1 MPLLPRDS
9 MYTLDELAEMLFV
22 TTRKGGN
29 PVTRVTL
36 KNGTVI
42 EGTGEEVRKILE
54 KLGETPDPRQFYFSE
69 THGGYLHIGGM
80 NTVHLINAALK
91 YYENW
96 VQELRKVKDPQKFS
110 RMVIEGIDDVTWL
123 AIMVEL
129 RKRKV

>member
-80 NTVHLINAALK
+80 NTV
-91 YYENW
+91 
-96 VQELRKVKDPQKFS
+96 KDPQKFS